1 MAVLTKCAAI
11 MHLLDLKE
19 EEWGM
24 CDEIERTRLKQRIAL
39 IIEQGRLMH
48 GWLKFMIAIDGAI
61 AVATVHLLAKEGEFP
76 LTFSACVLA
85 IIAVLF
91 GHAAIFAQIREN
103 RRFQALYMDDVE
115 KKPDSHIIFGPEVRS
130 MAFLRK
136 ASTAKRVKIICSIL
150 AVILVLV
157 AASIQLGASFGA
169 KRIQAER
176 VQQSPAGDL
185 PKAAPEE

>member
-76 LTFSACVLA
+76 LTF
-85 IIAVLF
+85 
-91 GHAAIFAQIREN
+91 
-103 RRFQALYMDDVE
+103 
-115 KKPDSHIIFGPEVRS
+115 
-130 MAFLRK
+130 
-136 ASTAKRVKIICSIL
+136 
-150 AVILVLV
+150 
-157 AASIQLGASFGA
+157 
-169 KRIQAER
+169 
-176 VQQSPAGDL
+176 
-185 PKAAPEE
+185 